1 MQTGKKGAHRLTSE
15 RHFSSCTVIRSLD
28 RGATGDWHEDTAVTA
43 WDGSGASE
51 FRLLYSTDVAD
62 EGLIYEALLDPPQ
75 RQFEFSFAESVS

>member
-1 MQTGKKGAHRLTSE
+1 
-15 RHFSSCTVIRSLD
+15 
-28 RGATGDWHEDTAVTA
+28 VTA

-51 FRLLYSTDVAD
+51 FHLLYSTDVAD